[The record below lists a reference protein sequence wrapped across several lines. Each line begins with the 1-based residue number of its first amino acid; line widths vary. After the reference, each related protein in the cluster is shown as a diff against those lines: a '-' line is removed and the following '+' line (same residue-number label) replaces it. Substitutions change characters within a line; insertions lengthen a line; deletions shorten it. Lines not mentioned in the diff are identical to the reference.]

1 MLAEGKCSMTG
12 ERGKSEIRISKFE
25 ANGNEIR
32 RGEFEIKMG
41 ESNEW

>member
-1 MLAEGKCSMTG
+1 MLAEDECSMSG
-12 ERGKSEIRISKFE
+12 EAGKFEIRISKFE